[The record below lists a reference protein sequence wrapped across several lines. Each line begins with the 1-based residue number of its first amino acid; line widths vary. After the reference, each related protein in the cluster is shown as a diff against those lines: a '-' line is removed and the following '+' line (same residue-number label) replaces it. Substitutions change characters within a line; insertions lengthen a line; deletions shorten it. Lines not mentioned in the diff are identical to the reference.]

1 MSNDNNNLWSS
12 LATYCSELAPV
23 AGALLGAVGE
33 TAAAVDRA
41 NTSIAQPR
49 LSTRERVLAPAY
61 QEVDE

>member
-1 MSNDNNNLWSS
+1 MSNDNFWSS
-12 LATYCSELAPV
+12 LATYCTELAPV

-41 NTSIAQPR
+41 NTAISQPR
-49 LSTRERVLAPAY
+49 LPSHERVLFPAY